1 MISQKAVGLQ
11 KTEDDDIDDDDDDD
25 VTLTFDLSTKNHM
38 ISRISQGHSLYQ
50 TLYQLWACY
59 DYQFLSYDEL
69 YINTIF
75 NIRPS
80 LRMRCIIWS
89 ICNGPNI
96 IPHFSIGMTRNE
108 YLDKSFA

>member
-50 TLYQLWACY
+50 TLYQL
-59 DYQFLSYDEL
+59 
-69 YINTIF
+69 
-75 NIRPS
+75 
-80 LRMRCIIWS
+80 
-89 ICNGPNI
+89 
-96 IPHFSIGMTRNE
+96 
-108 YLDKSFA
+108 